1 MQPLF
6 IMFVIP
12 SEPEIEPS
20 GVAPRQDPYYSS
32 AMLTIA
38 AHGPS
43 GRSLVQLQRTGIA
56 QGEMLQSHG
65 LAAGWEQR
73 TFGGSFTF
81 DALGVGLPGLG
92 SDCDKCQT
100 VVVTGRAR

>member
-1 MQPLF
+1 MQPL
-6 IMFVIP
+6 IIIFVMR
-12 SEPEIEPS
+12 SESAIEPS

-38 AHGPS
+38 ADTPT

-92 SDCDKCQT
+92 SDCKKCQT
-100 VVVTGRAR
+100 VVVTGRAT